1 MKILLDTCTFLWII
15 TDSEDL
21 SQTARDLFSDPGN
34 DVYLSAVSTWEISV
48 KFKLGKLLLPEHPD
62 QFIPLQRSKHLV
74 ESLSLDEESTLQL
87 QRLPELHKDPFDRML
102 VCQAIVHGLIILTP
116 DQLIR
121 QYPIRVKW

>member
-48 KFKLGKLLLPEHPD
+48 KFKLGKLLLPEPPD